1 MMNNKHKGET
11 ILITVGL
18 LMLAAA
24 LLLTGYNLFDEYRA
38 GTAAEHILEE
48 MRRQAPNVPQE
59 DSPPCDGTD
68 ICEYVLNPDIE
79 MPVINIEENDYIGV
93 LEIPSLE
100 LSLPVMSEWS
110 YPKLNTAP
118 CRYAGSVYTGMMV
131 IAGHN
136 YRTHFG
142 DLKSL
147 APGARIKFTDM
158 QGNSFF
164 YETAAVEVLSPAAA
178 EELLNEEWAL
188 TLFTCTP
195 DGQNRVAVRCVK
207 L

>member
-79 MPVINIEENDYIGV
+79 MPVINIE
-93 LEIPSLE
+93 
-100 LSLPVMSEWS
+100 
-110 YPKLNTAP
+110 
-118 CRYAGSVYTGMMV
+118 
-131 IAGHN
+131 
-136 YRTHFG
+136 
-142 DLKSL
+142 
-147 APGARIKFTDM
+147 
-158 QGNSFF
+158 
-164 YETAAVEVLSPAAA
+164 VEVLSPAAA